1 MKRIG
6 IMVHLGKP
14 RALELAAKVR
24 QILMAS
30 GLEIWVPEEAARVLG
45 WDPDGD
51 GLCIGREPRGVDAAV
66 VLGGDGALL
75 HAAGFLASYD
85 IPILGVNVGYL
96 GFLTEVEASE
106 LEPTLEALIGHQF
119 EIEERMLLEAV
130 VEGEDKRERFLAV
143 NDIVLTRAAFAR
155 MIHLKI
161 DVEGTSIGDFAA
173 DGLIVS
179 TPTGSTAYSLSAG
192 GPIVHPRL
200 ETILVTP
207 ICPHSLATRSILV
220 LPDEVVRV
228 RVVPDR
234 RSKVVLTADG
244 QAGAAVT
251 PRDTVLVRKA
261 DVSAKFIKLG
271 RRNFYQVLA
280 QRLNYPALHPPAPQ
294 EDS

>member
-1 MKRIG
+1 MKRVG

-14 RALELAAKVR
+14 RALELAAKVKE
-24 QILMAS
+24 ILTAS
-30 GLEIWVPEEAARVLG
+30 GLEIWVPEEAAQVLG
-45 WDPDGD
+45 WGSASEK
-51 GLCIGREPRGVDAAV
+51 LSIGGEPLGVDAAV
-66 VLGGDGALL
+66 VLGGDGTLL
-75 HAAGFLASYD
+75 HAAGLLASFD

-96 GFLTEVEASE
+96 GFLSEVEAAE
-106 LEPTLEALIGHQF
+106 LEPTLEALISHRF

-130 VEGEDKRERFLAV
+130 VESEGKKERFLAV
-143 NDIVLTRAAFAR
+143 NDVVITRAAFAR

-161 DVEGTSIGDFAA
+161 DVDGVSIGDFVA

-228 RVVPDR
+228 MVVPDR
-234 RSKVVLTADG
+234 SSKVVLTADG
-244 QAGAAVT
+244 QAGAAIT
-251 PRDTVLVRKA
+251 PKDIVLVRKA

-280 QRLNYPALHPPAPQ
+280 QRLNYPALHPPRPIT
-294 EDS
+294 